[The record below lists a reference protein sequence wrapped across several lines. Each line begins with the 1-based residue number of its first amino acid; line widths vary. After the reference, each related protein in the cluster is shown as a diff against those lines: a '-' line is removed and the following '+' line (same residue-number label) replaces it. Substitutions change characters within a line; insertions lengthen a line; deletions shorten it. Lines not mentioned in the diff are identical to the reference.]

1 MVQVLYLAQ
10 SHLLVA
16 VVVALMKI
24 MEVMVV
30 LVGAVEQQQVDR
42 LVQAV
47 LETLHLHPPA
57 RVVMVVLDLPL
68 AAMRPVQPVVAAALQ
83 Q

>member
-1 MVQVLYLAQ
+1 MALILSSAPLP
-10 SHLLVA
+10 LLVA

-30 LVGAVEQQQVDR
+30 LVEAAGQQQVGR

-68 AAMRPVQPVVAAALQ
+68 PAMRPVERVEAAALQ